1 MGEEYPDTTSV
12 GDLASSLVRQ
22 GKNVEAEEML
32 QASLVARR
40 RVLGNAH
47 PHTLITGQRL
57 DHWVGHHLFGSFVLL
72 KHVFS
77 DKVLVLDGTSSS

>member
-1 MGEEYPDTTSV
+1 MGEEHPDTTSV

-22 GKNVEAEEML
+22 GKSVEAEEML

-47 PHTLITGQRL
+47 PHTLITAPRL
-57 DHWVGHHLFGSFVLL
+57 GTIF
-72 KHVFS
+72 
-77 DKVLVLDGTSSS
+77 LVPTSKFHFTEACFL

>member
-22 GKNVEAEEML
+22 GKSVEAEEML

-47 PHTLITGQRL
+47 PHHRSSLHRGWR
-57 DHWVGHHLFGSFVLL
+57 SFWKFRFEAYFL
-72 KHVFS
+72 
-77 DKVLVLDGTSSS
+77 